1 MAILNGIL
9 KALYSKLALLETAKD
24 CAGVLPCL
32 GMWLTEEAKSG
43 HIDLTGFIVLG
54 SYLIQEK
61 KKKKPLYAE
70 NHGHPR
76 DTCNFLH

>member
-1 MAILNGIL
+1 MAFL
-9 KALYSKLALLETAKD
+9 KALYSKLTLLEMAKD
-24 CAGVLPCL
+24 RAGLFPCL

-43 HIDLTGFIVLG
+43 QTDLTGFIVLG
-54 SYLIQEK
+54 NYRIEGK
-61 KKKKPLYAE
+61 RKIKALYAG